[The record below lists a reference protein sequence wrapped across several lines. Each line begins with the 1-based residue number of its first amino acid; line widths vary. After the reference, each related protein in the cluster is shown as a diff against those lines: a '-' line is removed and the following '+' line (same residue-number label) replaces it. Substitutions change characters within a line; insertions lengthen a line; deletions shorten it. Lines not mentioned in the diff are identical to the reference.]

1 MKKLLIITLFL
12 AFCAP
17 VFSQDISDLKSGEK
31 YEIKDDDY
39 TNKDVDMAD
48 KMRENGKIYVVV
60 GVIAIIFIGITTYAI
75 RIDRKLSKIEREVF
89 KEKVNS

>member
-1 MKKLLIITLFL
+1 M
-12 AFCAP
+12 AFSMPA
-17 VFSQDISDLKSGEK
+17 FAQDISELKTGEK

-60 GVIAIIFIGITTYAI
+60 GVITIIFIGITAYAI
-75 RIDRKLSKIEREVF
+75 SIDRKLSKIEKEVF